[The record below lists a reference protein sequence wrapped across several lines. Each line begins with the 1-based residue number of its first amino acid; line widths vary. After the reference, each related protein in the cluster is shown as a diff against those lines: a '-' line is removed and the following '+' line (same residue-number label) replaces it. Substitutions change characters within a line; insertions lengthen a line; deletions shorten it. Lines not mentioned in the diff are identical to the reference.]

1 MAWRLSATRDSSSGS
16 LSSAARWPASPI
28 PGDYTPT
35 RLGHHDGVRA
45 VDPRLLRY
53 GRATRLFL
61 MLSVAIGVATAVLV
75 IAQAWLLATVVAG
88 GFALGKTA
96 SQLSTPLEALLA
108 IVVGRALLV
117 WSGEV
122 AANRSSA
129 RVKSE
134 LRRGLVERIATL
146 EPDGRPVRR
155 TGDLVALATRGI
167 DALDGFYSRYLPQLI
182 LAVIVPLA
190 ILAVVVTRDWISA
203 AIMLVTLP
211 LVPLFMV
218 LVGLATR
225 SHTDRQFR
233 TLQVLSRHFLD
244 VVSGLATLKVFGRSR
259 AQVETIRNVT
269 DSYRRTTM
277 TTLRLTFLSSLVLEL
292 LASISVA
299 LVAVSIGLRLLGGH
313 LDLQTSLF
321 VLVLAPEAYLPL
333 RLVGANF
340 HASAEGMSAAEQVF
354 EILELPPPRRGTRL
368 DVPNPASSPLV
379 VRDLRVTYPSRDGP
393 ALDGISVVVE
403 PGEVLAV
410 TGPSGCGK
418 STLLGVL
425 LGLVTPESGLV
436 RIGGVDLASLD
447 PDAWKARVGW
457 VPQRPHLFAAS
468 IADNIRLGRQDA
480 SAGDVLTAVAGA
492 GLTDLVARLPDGLLT
507 KLGEGGAGL
516 SMGERQRV
524 ALARAFLRDAPLL
537 LLDEPTA
544 NLDGESEAAVI
555 DALRLLTPDRTVV
568 LVAHRAALLSLADR
582 VVELAPGRVWA

>member
-1 MAWRLSATRDSSSGS
+1 
-16 LSSAARWPASPI
+16 
-28 PGDYTPT
+28 
-35 RLGHHDGVRA
+35 
-45 VDPRLLRY
+45 
-53 GRATRLFL
+53 
-61 MLSVAIGVATAVLV
+61 MLSVAIGVATAALV

-88 GFALGKTA
+88 GFALGKTV
-96 SQLSTPLEALLA
+96 SQLRTPMEVLLA
-108 IVVGRALLV
+108 VVVARALIV
-117 WSGEV
+117 WASEV

-134 LRRGLVERIATL
+134 LRGALVERITTL
-146 EPDGRPVRR
+146 GPDGRPVRR
-155 TGDLVALATRGI
+155 TGDVVALATRGI

-182 LAVIVPLA
+182 LAVVVPLA
-190 ILAVVVTRDWISA
+190 VLAVVVTRDWISA

-211 LVPLFMV
+211 LVPVFMA

-225 SHTDRQFR
+225 GHTDRQFR

-259 AQVETIRNVT
+259 AQVETIRDVT
-269 DSYRRTTM
+269 DRYRRTTM
-277 TTLRLTFLSSLVLEL
+277 ATLRLTFLSSLVLEL

-333 RLVGANF
+333 RLVGANY
-340 HASAEGMSAAEQVF
+340 HASAEGMTAAEQVF
-354 EILELPPPRRGTRL
+354 EILELPPARRGTGL
-368 DVPNPASSPLV
+368 DVPNPATSPLAIGDVRV
-379 VRDLRVTYPSRDGP
+379 VYAGRDSP
-393 ALDGISVVVE
+393 ALDGISLVVK

-425 LGLVTPESGLV
+425 LGLVSPESGSV
-436 RIGGVDLASLD
+436 RIGGVELASLD
-447 PDAWKARVGW
+447 PDAWRARVGW

-468 IADNIRLGRQDA
+468 LADNVRLGRRDA
-480 SAGDVLTAVAGA
+480 SAGELLRAVARA
-492 GLTDLVARLPDGLLT
+492 GLTDLVARMPDGLLT
-507 KLGEGGAGL
+507 KVGEGGVGL

-524 ALARAFLRDAPLL
+524 ALARAFLRDVPLL

-544 NLDGESEAAVI
+544 NLDGETEAAVI
-555 DALRLLTPDRTVV
+555 EAVKELTRGRTVV
-568 LVAHRAALLSLADR
+568 LVAHRPALLDLADR
-582 VVELAPGRVWA
+582 VVGLTPDGIKS

>member
-1 MAWRLSATRDSSSGS
+1 M
-16 LSSAARWPASPI
+16 
-28 PGDYTPT
+28 
-35 RLGHHDGVRA
+35 RA

-61 MLSVAIGVATAVLV
+61 MLSVAVGVATAVLV
-75 IAQAWLLATVVAG
+75 IAQAWLLATVVTG
-88 GFALGKTA
+88 GFALGKTV
-96 SQLSTPLEALLA
+96 SQLRTPMEALLA
-108 IVVGRALLV
+108 VVVARGLLV
-117 WSGEV
+117 WASEV
-122 AANRSSA
+122 AANRSSS

-134 LRRGLVERIATL
+134 LRGALVERIATL
-146 EPDGRPVRR
+146 GPDGRPVRR
-155 TGDLVALATRGI
+155 TGDVVALATRGI

-190 ILAVVVTRDWISA
+190 ILAVVLTRDWISA
-203 AIMLVTLP
+203 AIMLVTVP
-211 LVPLFMV
+211 LVPVFMA

-244 VVSGLATLKVFGRSR
+244 VVSGLPTLKVFGRSR
-259 AQVETIRNVT
+259 AQVETIRDVT

-277 TTLRLTFLSSLVLEL
+277 ATLRLTFLSSLVLEL
-292 LASISVA
+292 VASISVA

-333 RLVGANF
+333 RLVGANY
-340 HASAEGMSAAEQVF
+340 HASAEGMTAAEQVF
-354 EILELPPPRRGTRL
+354 EILELPPARRGTRL
-368 DVPNPASSPLV
+368 DVPNPATSPLAVGDVRV
-379 VRDLRVTYPSRDGP
+379 VYAGRDGP
-393 ALDGISVVVE
+393 ALDGISLVVK

-425 LGLVTPESGLV
+425 LGLVSPESGSV

-447 PDAWKARVGW
+447 PDAWRVRVGW

-468 IADNIRLGRQDA
+468 IADNVRLGRQDA
-480 SAGDVLTAVAGA
+480 SAGELLRAVARA
-492 GLTDLVARLPDGLLT
+492 GLTDLVARMPDGLLT
-507 KLGEGGAGL
+507 KLGEGGVGL

-544 NLDGESEAAVI
+544 NLDGETEAAVI
-555 DALRLLTPDRTVV
+555 ETVKQLTRGRTVV
-568 LVAHRAALLSLADR
+568 LVAHRPALLDLADR
-582 VVELAPGRVWA
+582 VLELTPDGIKS

>member
-1 MAWRLSATRDSSSGS
+1 M
-16 LSSAARWPASPI
+16 
-28 PGDYTPT
+28 
-35 RLGHHDGVRA
+35 RA

-61 MLSVAIGVATAVLV
+61 MLSVAVGVATAVLV
-75 IAQAWLLATVVAG
+75 IAQAWLLATVVTG
-88 GFALGKTA
+88 GFALGKTV
-96 SQLSTPLEALLA
+96 SQLRTPMEALLA
-108 IVVGRALLV
+108 VVVARGLLV
-117 WSGEV
+117 WASEV
-122 AANRSSA
+122 AANRSSS

-134 LRRGLVERIATL
+134 LRGALVERIATL
-146 EPDGRPVRR
+146 GPDGRAVRR
-155 TGDLVALATRGI
+155 TGDVVALATRGI

-190 ILAVVVTRDWISA
+190 ILAVVLTRDWISA
-203 AIMLVTLP
+203 AIMLVTVP
-211 LVPLFMV
+211 LVPVFMA

-244 VVSGLATLKVFGRSR
+244 VVSGLPTLKVFGRSR
-259 AQVETIRNVT
+259 AQVETIRDVT

-277 TTLRLTFLSSLVLEL
+277 ATLRLTFLSSLVLEL
-292 LASISVA
+292 VASISVA

-333 RLVGANF
+333 RLVGANY
-340 HASAEGMSAAEQVF
+340 HASAEGMTAAEQVF
-354 EILELPPPRRGTRL
+354 EILELPPARRGTRL
-368 DVPNPASSPLV
+368 DVPNPATSPLAVGDVRV
-379 VRDLRVTYPSRDGP
+379 VYAGRDGP
-393 ALDGISVVVE
+393 ALDGISLVVK

-425 LGLVTPESGLV
+425 LGLVSPESGSV

-447 PDAWKARVGW
+447 PDAWRVRVGW

-468 IADNIRLGRQDA
+468 IADNVRLGRQDA
-480 SAGDVLTAVAGA
+480 SAGELLRAVARA
-492 GLTDLVARLPDGLLT
+492 GLTDLVARMPDGLLT
-507 KLGEGGAGL
+507 KLGEGGVGL

-544 NLDGESEAAVI
+544 NLDGETEAGVIEAV
-555 DALRLLTPDRTVV
+555 RELTRGRTAV
-568 LVAHRAALLSLADR
+568 LVAHRPALLDLADR
-582 VVELAPGRVWA
+582 VLELTPDGIKS

>member
-1 MAWRLSATRDSSSGS
+1 M
-16 LSSAARWPASPI
+16 
-28 PGDYTPT
+28 
-35 RLGHHDGVRA
+35 RA

-61 MLSVAIGVATAVLV
+61 MLSVAVGVATAVLV
-75 IAQAWLLATVVAG
+75 IAQAWLLATVVTG
-88 GFALGKTA
+88 GFALGKTV
-96 SQLSTPLEALLA
+96 SQLRTPMEALLA
-108 IVVGRALLV
+108 VVVARGLLV
-117 WSGEV
+117 WASEV
-122 AANRSSA
+122 AANRSSS

-134 LRRGLVERIATL
+134 LRGALVERIATL
-146 EPDGRPVRR
+146 GPDGRAVRR
-155 TGDLVALATRGI
+155 TGDVVALATRGI

-190 ILAVVVTRDWISA
+190 ILAVVLTRDWISA
-203 AIMLVTLP
+203 AIMLVTVP
-211 LVPLFMV
+211 LVPVFMA

-244 VVSGLATLKVFGRSR
+244 VVSGLPTLKVFGRSR
-259 AQVETIRNVT
+259 AQVETIRDVT

-277 TTLRLTFLSSLVLEL
+277 ATLRLTFLSSLVLEL
-292 LASISVA
+292 VASISVA

-333 RLVGANF
+333 RLVGANY
-340 HASAEGMSAAEQVF
+340 HASAEGMTAAEQVF
-354 EILELPPPRRGTRL
+354 EILELPPARRGTRL
-368 DVPNPASSPLV
+368 DVPNPATSPLAVGDVRV
-379 VRDLRVTYPSRDGP
+379 VYAGRDGP
-393 ALDGISVVVE
+393 ALDGISLVVK

-425 LGLVTPESGLV
+425 LGLVSPESGSV

-447 PDAWKARVGW
+447 PDAWRVRVGW

-468 IADNIRLGRQDA
+468 IADNVRLGRQDA
-480 SAGDVLTAVAGA
+480 SAGELLRAVARA
-492 GLTDLVARLPDGLLT
+492 GLTDLVARMPDGLLT
-507 KLGEGGAGL
+507 KLGEGGVGL

-544 NLDGESEAAVI
+544 NLDGETEAGVIEAV
-555 DALRLLTPDRTVV
+555 RELTRGRMVV
-568 LVAHRAALLSLADR
+568 LVAHRPALLDLADR
-582 VVELAPGRVWA
+582 VVELTPDGIRS